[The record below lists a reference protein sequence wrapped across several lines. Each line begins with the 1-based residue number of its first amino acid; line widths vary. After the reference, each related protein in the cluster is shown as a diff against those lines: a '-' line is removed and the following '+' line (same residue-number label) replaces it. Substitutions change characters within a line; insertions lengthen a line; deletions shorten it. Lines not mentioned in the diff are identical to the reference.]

1 MQFSLNN
8 EKFCCPRGH
17 FFNQAVMTPSG
28 TREETTKVAS
38 VGWCP
43 CGIVYVWRDG
53 QSEEIYDFQREEVR

>member
-8 EKFCCPRGH
+8 ERFCCPRGH

-28 TREETTKVAS
+28 AREEITKVAS

-43 CGIVYVWRDG
+43 CGIVYV
-53 QSEEIYDFQREEVR
+53 